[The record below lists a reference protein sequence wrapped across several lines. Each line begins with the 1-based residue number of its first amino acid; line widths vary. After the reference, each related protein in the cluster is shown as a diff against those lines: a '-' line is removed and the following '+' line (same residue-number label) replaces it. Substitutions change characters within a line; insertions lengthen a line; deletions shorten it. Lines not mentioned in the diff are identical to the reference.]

1 MKKRNKKGNIMQLP
15 MILIMGI
22 VAIAILVGLLPA
34 IVEMVNM
41 SQQSDS
47 LNCPGYTVPSSPV
60 LSYNASYPTSM
71 MGCMFIKLTPA
82 FMVLGVIFGLIV
94 ALLYGRSQMDQY
106 Q

>member
-1 MKKRNKKGNIMQLP
+1 MFENKRGNLMQLP
-15 MILIMGI
+15 MILIMGM

-34 IVEMVNM
+34 IVEMINS

-47 LNCPGYTVPSSPV
+47 LNCAGYTVPGSPA
-60 LSYNASYPTSM
+60 LSYNASYPTST

-82 FMVLGVIFGLIV
+82 FMVLGVIFGLVV
-94 ALLYGRSQMDQY
+94 ALLYGRSQADQY